1 MAVVVETESTTS
13 RVALASAWSHQRT
26 GNLVVETFLGA
37 LADDTAIDTIET
49 VIVVELDV
57 VEIVVDERP
66 DWESLSKAIR
76 LLASDFSKI
85 VVLAPSA
92 AMGDAHR
99 YLRSVPAVLQQW
111 WLEGVV
117 VRFGREEQL

>member
-1 MAVVVETESTTS
+1 MAVVVETESATS
-13 RVALASAWSHQRT
+13 RVALASAWSHQRKA
-26 GNLVVETFLGA
+26 NLVVETFLGA
-37 LADDTAIDTIET
+37 LVDDTAIDAIET

-57 VEIVVDERP
+57 VELVVDEAP
-66 DWESLSKAIR
+66 DWESLNKAIR
-76 LLASDFSKI
+76 LIASDFSKI

-99 YLRSVPAVLQQW
+99 YLRSAPAVLQQW
-111 WLEGVV
+111 WLESAA